1 MSLDHELFI
10 RDALEK
16 AIKDNPDYDNLNVK
30 VQIEVD
36 GNRVIVKEGVDSS
49 ELLR

>member
-1 MSLDHELFI
+1 MSLDQELFI

-30 VQIEVD
+30 VQVELD
-36 GNRVIVKEGVDSS
+36 GNRVIVKEGADSS